1 MLGYRSIFHSIS
13 SIFCF
18 MSYIIRQKS
27 DRHTRK
33 NKEEEEEEEK
43 LSTHTHTQAYKEK
56 NSGRA
61 FTRSSI
67 RFIDGKKE
75 TSDCT
80 FEQK

>member
-1 MLGYRSIFHSIS
+1 
-13 SIFCF
+13 

-67 RFIDGKKE
+67 RFIDGKKRNE
-75 TSDCT
+75 
-80 FEQK
+80 